1 VVAVLPFPSPR
12 VVNLAGATLNALRYA
27 PTPLGNPM
35 ARAIPE
41 VAALEAESA
50 AAAAATAAAAKPLK
64 PAGGK
69 LATVVGFLRK
79 KPRAA
84 PAVIT
89 AATNASGPSPAAA
102 AQAAAAP
109 PPPPPPMNCSGV
121 GAGGVGAR
129 RRRVML
135 LSHFYNEALLLPH
148 FVRHHAHMFDHAVLI
163 YVEDKAHLAELPGL
177 QAADWP
183 RMAEAWGCPGPESA
197 TAGAC
202 RRQIWPK

>member
-1 VVAVLPFPSPR
+1 MLPFPSPR

-64 PAGGK
+64 PAGSSK
-69 LATVVGFLRK
+69 LATIVTEAEFLSSR

-84 PAVIT
+84 PAVAT
-89 AATNASGPSPAAA
+89 ATKVSGPSPAAA
-102 AQAAAAP
+102 AQAVAAP

-121 GAGGVGAR
+121 GVGGVGAR

-135 LSHFYNEALLLPH
+135 LSHFYNEVLLLPH
-148 FVRHHAHMFDHAVLI
+148 FVRHHAHMFDPML
-163 YVEDKAHLAELPGL
+163 KTRP
-177 QAADWP
+177 
-183 RMAEAWGCPGPESA
+183 
-197 TAGAC
+197 
-202 RRQIWPK
+202 IWPSNRGSRG